1 MHILDI
7 SVVWLL
13 TIVYVIGTHLLNYV
27 VMYSVC
33 YFKCCFIGM
42 SIIDCCSVVRVLL
55 CGCYVS
61 CSARPRLLTCGKGG
75 ELK

>member
-13 TIVYVIGTHLLNYV
+13 TIVYVIGMRLLKDV

-33 YFKCCFIGM
+33 YFICRFTWM
-42 SIIDCCSVVRVLL
+42 
-55 CGCYVS
+55 
-61 CSARPRLLTCGKGG
+61 
-75 ELK
+75 